1 MTFSMPTLLL
11 SLNQEKLMQP
21 KRILIPLTRTCA
33 LLFAGALVHA
43 APPPQLTTIAG
54 GLNSPRGLAF
64 GPDGTLYVAE
74 AGLGGGDGHGG
85 VGVGIGFNGAIT
97 EIRGA
102 NSAQPTARRIVTG
115 LVSAGDTEGGAP
127 EAIGPDGLAV
137 HGNGGIYVTIGLSA
151 AALMADDPNLPP
163 VAAAQL
169 GHLLKVTPS
178 GQWKAVADVGDFDY
192 QWTLANKDAPWAPA
206 GQFPDANPYGLLALP
221 DRQYVIDAA
230 ANTLDEVR
238 ADGSIRIIAYFPNP
252 LFPPPGG
259 GPLVVPISDAV
270 PTCVAQGP
278 DGFLYVGTLA
288 FAANFAR
295 FDPNSPPQWHTLPPQ
310 SKVYR
315 VNPSASNI
323 FLTEA
328 DVWAS
333 GFNPIVACAFGPG
346 ALYITEFLTQQSG
359 FTTGDVVRIGVNAD
373 GTTGA
378 RTALGVGA
386 LHEPNGLALGS
397 DGSIYVSNF
406 SVSGGTGQVVR
417 VNF

>member
-1 MTFSMPTLLL
+1 
-11 SLNQEKLMQP
+11 MQLRP
-21 KRILIPLTRTCA
+21 YLIRSTRICA

-64 GPDGTLYVAE
+64 GPNGSLYVAE

-85 VGVGIGFNGAIT
+85 VGVGIGFNGAVT
-97 EIRGA
+97 EIHGV
-102 NSAQPTARRIVTG
+102 NSAHPTAHRIVSD
-115 LVSAGDTEGGAP
+115 LVSAGDTEGGSP

-151 AALMADDPNLPP
+151 SALMAENPNLLP

-178 GQWKAVADVGDFDY
+178 GQWKAVADVGDFSY

-206 GQFPDANPYGLLALP
+206 GQFPDANPYGVLALP
-221 DRQYVIDAA
+221 DREYVMDAA
-230 ANTLDEVR
+230 ANTLNEVR
-238 ADGSIRIIAYFPNP
+238 ADGSIRIIAYVPNP
-252 LFPPPGG
+252 LFPPPNG
-259 GPLVVPISDAV
+259 GPLVVPISDSV

-288 FAANFAR
+288 FGANFAR
-295 FDPNSPPQWHTLPPQ
+295 FDPNSPPLWHTLPPQ

-315 VNPSASNI
+315 VNPAASNQ

-333 GFNPIVACAFGPG
+333 GLSPIVACAFGSG
-346 ALYITEFLTQQSG
+346 ALYVTEFLTQESG
-359 FTTGDVVRIGVNAD
+359 FTTGAVVRIDINAD
-373 GTTGA
+373 GTAGA

-386 LHEPNGLALGS
+386 LQQPNGLALGS